1 MVVKMEE
8 AEEEEEVT
16 RHPRK
21 ELIFSSLPFAHAL
34 TLQVLILFLLIPND
48 M

>member
-1 MVVKMEE
+1 MVVRMEE
-8 AEEEEEVT
+8 AEEEEEGT

-34 TLQVLILFLLIPND
+34 TLQVLILFC
-48 M
+48 